1 MDFCEYCNN
10 MYYFKHDE
18 ENKIIFYCKNCGAV
32 KDIDDDEE
40 AKQIATNNFDGTNE
54 KYTKYINPNII
65 YDHTIPHVNN
75 IVCPNK
81 ECSKKDSDS
90 NDVAYIKYDNTNIK
104 YIYCCSYCKYFWT
117 SKC

>member
-1 MDFCEYCNN
+1 MDFCEFCNN

-18 ENKIIFYCKNCGAV
+18 ENKITFYCKNCGAV
-32 KDIDDDEE
+32 KDLDDVDE
-40 AKQIATNNFDGTNE
+40 AKQITTNNLDGTNE
-54 KYTKYINPNII
+54 NYTKYINPNII

-81 ECSKKDSDS
+81 ECSKEDQES
-90 NDVAYIKYDNTNIK
+90 NNVAYIKYDNKNIK

-117 SKC
+117 SKF

>member
-18 ENKIIFYCKNCGAV
+18 ENKIIFYCKNCGSV
-32 KDIDDDEE
+32 KDIDDDDE

-75 IVCPNK
+75 IVCLNK

-117 SKC
+117 SKF

>member
-18 ENKIIFYCKNCGAV
+18 ENKIIFYCKNCGSV
-32 KDIDDDEE
+32 KDIDDDDE
-40 AKQIATNNFDGTNE
+40 AKKIATNNFDGTNE

-75 IVCPNK
+75 IVCLNK

-117 SKC
+117 SKF